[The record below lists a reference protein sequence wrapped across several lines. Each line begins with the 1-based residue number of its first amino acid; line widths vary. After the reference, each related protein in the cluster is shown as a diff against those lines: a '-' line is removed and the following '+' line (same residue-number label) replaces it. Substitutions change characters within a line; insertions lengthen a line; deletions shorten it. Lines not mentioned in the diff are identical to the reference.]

1 MAGKKKKRG
10 TSSRTKQPYT
20 APRLVVHG
28 DLRSLTRVKPGTKAD
43 GTGKPATRDTGSPA

>member
-10 TSSRTKQPYT
+10 KRSGSKRPYG

-28 DLRSLTRVKPGTKAD
+28 DLRALTRVKPGTKAD
-43 GTGKPATRDTGSPA
+43 GTGKPATRDTGTPA